1 MEEEEEQEE
10 CYGGDYVAT
19 FAMQHGYNWLSLKCG
34 F

>member
-19 FAMQHGYNWLSLKCG
+19 FAMQHGYN
-34 F
+34 